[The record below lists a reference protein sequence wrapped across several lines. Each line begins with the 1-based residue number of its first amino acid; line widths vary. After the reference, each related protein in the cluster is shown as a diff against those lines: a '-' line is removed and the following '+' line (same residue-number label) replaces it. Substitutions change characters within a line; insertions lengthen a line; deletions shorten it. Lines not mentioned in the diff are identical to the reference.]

1 MSDPAIAL
9 YAPLSGQTIELERVP
24 DPVFATKMVG
34 DGVAIDPTSEVLLA
48 PCDGLVKNVH
58 PSCHALTL
66 ETPQGLQVLMHLGL
80 DTVTLKS
87 AGFTPKVKVGDS
99 VKRGQELIEFDAAAV
114 AEKARSLI
122 SLILV
127 TNTEEVSKIDVN
139 PGVKRAGQDILMS
152 VSLVDKSATDSK
164 STGTENSLTKDSGS
178 SAGTEQ
184 ALSLTSEPLVV
195 PNPQG
200 LHARPAAALANIAKR
215 FKSNLQIVRGEEFAN
230 CKSIVALMSLQVL
243 HNEVVRFR
251 ASGEDAQEAIEAL
264 SEALASGLGEKPEA
278 GGVAGTGIKAT
289 PDINTAAQA
298 MITIGP
304 LSPALPNPTDP
315 DSDSLIHGTPASPG
329 IAVGRIYQMK
339 RRQYEVPE
347 NGQGQRQ
354 ETEALEK
361 AIKRAQSEL
370 EFLEVNM
377 RAKADPNKAGIFA
390 AHREI
395 LEDPDLVEQAYAL
408 ISQGKSAAYSW
419 QQSYTGQAEHLSKLS
434 HQLMAARAT
443 DVRDVGERVLRL
455 LMGESPVIHDF
466 PANTILIAED
476 LTPSD
481 TATLDRSKV
490 VGFATVLGG
499 ATSHVAILARSLDL
513 PALAGISPQA
523 LSLENNTKAILNGSK
538 GTLVVAPDDAEYE
551 AAKEKLRL
559 QQEHRK
565 VLLAHAK
572 EPAETKDGR
581 RIDVAANVGS
591 VADAEQAVSMGAD
604 GVGLL
609 RSEFLFL
616 SRTTP
621 PTEDEQA
628 AIYSQAART
637 LGPDAE
643 LIIRTLDVG
652 GDKPLP
658 YLPIPHE
665 DNPFLGER
673 GLRVSLSH
681 PDLLRTQFRAIL
693 RAAGFA
699 KVKIMLPMVTSIEEF
714 RQARKIFEEECHN
727 LGTSVPLGIMIEVPV
742 AALMAEILAQEA
754 EFFSIGT
761 NDLAQ
766 YSTAIDRGH
775 PKLAK
780 LADGLHP
787 GILRLIK
794 MTVDGAHKYNRK
806 VGVCGGIGGDLEAT
820 AILVG
825 LGVDELSVAAPAV
838 PAIKDRIRNLSMEDC
853 RQLAAKAVN
862 CENSKAVRQLQE
874 DVD

>member
-164 STGTENSLTKDSGS
+164 SIGTENSLTKDSGS

-278 GGVAGTGIKAT
+278 GV
-289 PDINTAAQA
+289 
-298 MITIGP
+298 
-304 LSPALPNPTDP
+304 
-315 DSDSLIHGTPASPG
+315 HGTPASPG

-361 AIKRAQSEL
+361 AIKRAQGEL